1 VVASRQFIVIVNNR
15 ELNIRQFNLHT
26 KRLIFVLTPV
36 SFTATGFGFDGKS
49 DLNGAIVH
57 SMSKTRQ
64 DKIDKTAKSSSPGVS
79 RQNAMWLSVV
89 MLVIGFIAGTIFG
102 VMKAP
107 PVPGGSSPGPQA
119 VSNDPPA
126 EMFAALET
134 EAAQNPENPD
144 IWARLGHAYFDAS
157 QFQKAID
164 AYEKSLAIAPNNPNV
179 LTDLGVM
186 YRRNKQP
193 EKAVE
198 MFDRA
203 IAVDPEHEVS
213 RMNKGI
219 VLMHDLNDTPA
230 ALKAWEE
237 LLEINPLATF
247 GDGRT
252 LDEIIQHYREGHE
265 ES

>member
-1 VVASRQFIVIVNNR
+1 MC
-15 ELNIRQFNLHT
+15 
-26 KRLIFVLTPV
+26 KTPAA
-36 SFTATGFGFDGKS
+36 FTATGSDGRS

-57 SMSKTRQ
+57 LMSKKQ
-64 DKIDKTAKSSSPGVS
+64 HDKIDKTTQTSSPGVS

-89 MLVIGFIAGTIFG
+89 MLVIGFIGGAVFG
-102 VMKAP
+102 AMKAP
-107 PVPGGSSPGPQA
+107 PVPGGSSSATQA
-119 VSNDPPA
+119 VSSGPPA
-126 EMFAALET
+126 QMFAALEA

-144 IWARLGHAYFDAS
+144 IWARLGHAYFDAH
-157 QFQKAID
+157 QYQKAID

-186 YRRNKQP
+186 YRRNKLP

-219 VLMHDLNDTPA
+219 VLMHDLNDTEA
-230 ALKAWEE
+230 ALKAWED

-265 ES
+265 EG

>member
-1 VVASRQFIVIVNNR
+1 
-15 ELNIRQFNLHT
+15 
-26 KRLIFVLTPV
+26 
-36 SFTATGFGFDGKS
+36 
-49 DLNGAIVH
+49 
-57 SMSKTRQ
+57 MSKKRN
-64 DKIDKTAKSSSPGVS
+64 DKMDKTAKTSSPGVS
-79 RQNAMWLSVV
+79 RQNAIWLSVV
-89 MLVIGFIAGTIFG
+89 MLVIGFFGGAVFG

-107 PVPGGSSPGPQA
+107 PVPGGSSPAPQA
-119 VSNDPPA
+119 SPNAPPA
-126 EMFAALET
+126 QMFAALEA
-134 EAAQNPENPD
+134 EAARNPENPER
-144 IWARLGHAYFDAS
+144 WARLGHAYFDAS
-157 QFQKAID
+157 QYQKAID

-186 YRRNKQP
+186 YRRNQQP

-219 VLMHDLNDTPA
+219 VLMHDLNDTQA
-230 ALKAWEE
+230 AITAWEE

-265 ES
+265 EG